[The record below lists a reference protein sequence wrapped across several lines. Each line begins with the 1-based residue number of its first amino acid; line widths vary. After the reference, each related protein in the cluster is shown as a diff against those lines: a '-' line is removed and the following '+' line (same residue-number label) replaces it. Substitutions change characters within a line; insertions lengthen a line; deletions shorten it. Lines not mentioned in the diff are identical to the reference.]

1 MSTRERERHAPPRE
15 RTREESRGGSSSSQP
30 RTVDQAAL
38 GETGGAEQRKSDMG
52 LEEAKSTA
60 GKDGARNI
68 QVKWIEVQ
76 LPHAVPCRFAV
87 STTTGNTLEVSMEQ
101 LSYRKSYSGTSSL
114 QTDITP
120 VAPNGTEGKLTV
132 RDVTTGETLEQPW
145 RWRTRG
151 GGLSGLWQLLKRLFT

>member
-15 RTREESRGGSSSSQP
+15 RSREESRSGSETSQP
-30 RTVDQAAL
+30 RIADPPAL
-38 GETGGAEQRKSDMG
+38 EEARGGQQRRSGLG
-52 LEEAKSTA
+52 LEEAKATA
-60 GKDGARNI
+60 GKDGASNI
-68 QVKWIEVQ
+68 QVKWIEVP

-87 STTTGNTLEVSMEQ
+87 STAAGNTLEVSMEQ

-151 GGLSGLWQLLKRLFT
+151 GGLSGLWELLKRLFT